1 MTDCPNPEQDNSQF
15 DDQFPPGTGPENK
28 IDKVS
33 ALCSYG
39 MRPHVMTG
47 FLRQLLIGHF
57 SDPQNVEE
65 PRIRRHVQEIGG
77 WQPSQNGLNAG
88 GILIESIT
96 RWVPNMADK
105 RPAILIKRNDWQ
117 WVSRVIGD
125 RSVENLYT
133 GETGYTGFWEGS
145 HTLFCLAANGAE
157 AEFLSTEVFKFLI
170 LFSPTIREH
179 MDLFK
184 FMPTQVGG
192 VGEVQEVMQGYA
204 VPITVSYMAEE
215 VWSLQPY
222 VPRLKRIVFKASD
235 LLSG

>member
-1 MTDCPNPEQDNSQF
+1 MTDCPNPEQDNSEF

-28 IDKVS
+28 IEKVS

-57 SDPQNVEE
+57 SDPQNIQE
-65 PRIRRHVQEIGG
+65 PRIRRHIEEIGT
-77 WQPSQNGLNAG
+77 WQPSQNGLNSG

-105 RPAILIKRNDWQ
+105 RPAVLIKRGDWQ

-133 GETGYTGFWEGS
+133 GETEYTGFWEGS

-157 AEFLSTEVFKFLI
+157 AEFLSTEVVKFLI
-170 LFSPTIREH
+170 LFSPTIREQL
-179 MDLFK
+179 DLFK
-184 FMPTQVGG
+184 FMPSRVGG
-192 VGEVQEVMQGYA
+192 VGEVQEVIQGYA
-204 VPITVSYMAEE
+204 VPITVTYMAEE
-215 VWSLQPY
+215 AWSLQPY
-222 VPRLKRIVFKASD
+222 VPRLKRVVFKASD